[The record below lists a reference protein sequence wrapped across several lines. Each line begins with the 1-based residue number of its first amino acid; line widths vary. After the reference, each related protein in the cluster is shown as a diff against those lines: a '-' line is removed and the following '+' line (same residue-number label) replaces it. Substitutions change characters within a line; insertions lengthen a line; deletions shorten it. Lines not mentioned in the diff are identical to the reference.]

1 MTVLQLSDEG
11 LSKMTDDDDLW
22 ETLAELLSDRSNY
35 TDGYA

>member
-11 LSKMTDDDDLW
+11 LSKMTDDDLW